1 MTTYEQIRKT
11 IGREAALEQLAE
23 EAAELAQAA
32 LKVARIL
39 RGVNPTPVH
48 LDEAE
53 RDLAEELSD
62 VTLCAQVAG
71 LIPDQNFMR
80 NKLIRWGRRL
90 RAWYGGLS

>member
-32 LKVARIL
+32 LKVSRIT

-48 LDEAE
+48 LLDAE
-53 RDLAEELSD
+53 KDLTEELSD
-62 VTLCAQVAG
+62 VILCAYVAG
-71 LIPDQNFMR
+71 LKPNQNLMR